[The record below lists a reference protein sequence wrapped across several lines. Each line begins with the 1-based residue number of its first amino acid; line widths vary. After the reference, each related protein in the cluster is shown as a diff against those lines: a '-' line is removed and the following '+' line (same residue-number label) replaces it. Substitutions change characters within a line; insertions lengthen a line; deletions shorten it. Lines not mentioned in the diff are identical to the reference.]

1 MTEFRGKWDD
11 PARIVT
17 EFNMLFPDIDRLI
30 RQNSSVK
37 TKDMN
42 NIINHLDLIDI
53 CFKKTAPNNYK
64 ENILFNC
71 T

>member
-42 NIINHLDLIDI
+42 NIINHLDLINLHR
-53 CFKKTAPNNYK
+53 TLHA
-64 ENILFNC
+64 
-71 T
+71 TTVG